1 MIYYIAKMSDDGNWE
16 YLDNVP
22 TYSDA
27 EMILDSYCDMYP
39 HAYVDIVSTPE

>member
-1 MIYYIAKMSDDGNWE
+1 MYCIARINDDGNWE

-27 EMILDSYCDMYP
+27 EELLEFYCDMYP
-39 HAYVDIVSTPE
+39 HAYIDILAVD

>member
-1 MIYYIAKMSDDGNWE
+1 MIYYIARMNEEGNWE

-27 EMILDSYCDMYP
+27 EALLDAYWNMYP
-39 HAYVDIVSTPE
+39 HAYIDIISAD

>member
-1 MIYYIAKMSDDGNWE
+1 MMYYIARMNEEGNWE

-27 EMILDSYCDMYP
+27 EELIEAYCTMYP
-39 HAYVDIVSTPE
+39 YAYIDIVSAN